1 MAKAGFVALFTVL
14 AGAGATVFMVHRN
27 QTKERQAM
35 REAVK
40 RDIEK
45 LGR

>member
-1 MAKAGFVALFTVL
+1 MAKAGFVALFAVL
-14 AGAGATVFMVHRN
+14 AGAGATVVMVHRN
-27 QTKERQAM
+27 QTKERAAM